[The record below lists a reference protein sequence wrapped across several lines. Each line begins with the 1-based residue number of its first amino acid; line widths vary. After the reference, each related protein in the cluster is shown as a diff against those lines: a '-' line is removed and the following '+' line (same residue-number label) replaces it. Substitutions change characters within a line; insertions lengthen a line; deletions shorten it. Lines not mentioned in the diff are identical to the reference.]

1 MPLRPWRRKRKT
13 LRQSRR
19 LKVLSQILKSARL
32 NPPRKP
38 LANRNDALH
47 FTSPRLFASRALA
60 HRHHGFSSRAH
71 RSRRS
76 CAANAR
82 RRRHG
87 FRFNSASPRPGP
99 RSDDSCSVWPLS
111 RRSRARQSRRIIS
124 FSAARAPRRSRTL
137 SCHARTRLRSADR
150 LLRDWNSR
158 GPARS
163 AAPWKTRRPRRR
175 LFHFAR
181 TLHSEFRAR
190 PAAHFDFLR
199 AHRLAAGQRTRR
211 HLASHPAGHHA
222 GSRACRDSHAHGAHL
237 GARTAGE
244 RLRPHRARQGPH
256 RTRRPVASRISQ
268 RADSHSHHSRL
279 AIWYASRRN
288 HCYRNDFLLAG
299 HRPPRRASHRSTR
312 LSAAARLHS
321 CHCCFIRPG
330 KSADGS
336 GLRVRRSACAPAMKA
351 LREFLRHS
359 VPGSV
364 GFVLCVILIILAVGA
379 PWLAPYNPAAQNLPA
394 RLVPPSAA
402 HWMGTDE
409 LGRDVL
415 SRVIYGARVSMSV
428 SVSVVFG
435 AGIIGL
441 ILGSLAGYFGGWFD
455 RIVNII
461 LINAFLS
468 FPGIL
473 LAIAFAAFLGPGLGN
488 VIIALTITGWA
499 GYARL
504 SRAQVLQAKEMDF
517 VTAARSLGASHT
529 RILVRH
535 LLPNIIQ
542 PVLVQGTIA
551 LAGAILAESTL
562 SFLGLGVLAPM
573 SSWGAMLNDARG
585 HLFDAPHM
593 VIFPALAVMTAVL
606 AFNLLGDALRDWM
619 DPRIRSYLVVTDL
632 AR

>member
-1 MPLRPWRRKRKT
+1 
-13 LRQSRR
+13 
-19 LKVLSQILKSARL
+19 
-32 NPPRKP
+32 
-38 LANRNDALH
+38 
-47 FTSPRLFASRALA
+47 
-60 HRHHGFSSRAH
+60 
-71 RSRRS
+71 
-76 CAANAR
+76 
-82 RRRHG
+82 
-87 FRFNSASPRPGP
+87 
-99 RSDDSCSVWPLS
+99 
-111 RRSRARQSRRIIS
+111 
-124 FSAARAPRRSRTL
+124 
-137 SCHARTRLRSADR
+137 
-150 LLRDWNSR
+150 
-158 GPARS
+158 
-163 AAPWKTRRPRRR
+163 
-175 LFHFAR
+175 
-181 TLHSEFRAR
+181 
-190 PAAHFDFLR
+190 
-199 AHRLAAGQRTRR
+199 
-211 HLASHPAGHHA
+211 
-222 GSRACRDSHAHGAHL
+222 
-237 GARTAGE
+237 
-244 RLRPHRARQGPH
+244 
-256 RTRRPVASRISQ
+256 
-268 RADSHSHHSRL
+268 
-279 AIWYASRRN
+279 
-288 HCYRNDFLLAG
+288 
-299 HRPPRRASHRSTR
+299 
-312 LSAAARLHS
+312 
-321 CHCCFIRPG
+321 
-330 KSADGS
+330 
-336 GLRVRRSACAPAMKA
+336 
-351 LREFLRHS
+351 
-359 VPGSV
+359 
-364 GFVLCVILIILAVGA
+364 VILIILAVGA
-379 PWLAPYNPAAQNLPA
+379 PWLAPYNPAAQNLVA

-441 ILGSLAGYFGGWFD
+441 ILGSLSGYFGGWFD
-455 RIVNII
+455 RFVNII

-504 SRAQVLQAKEMDF
+504 ARAQVLQAKEMDY